1 MADRDLAS
9 LPDNARLWLMALAK
23 PLDPGARPILDAGM
37 AKLLAD
43 WRHKGVA
50 YQGAWTLLE
59 EQILAVAEPTMTT
72 APSGCAID
80 GFFRKLARL
89 RSELGLDTMPEDRV
103 VARVDGH
110 LRAFERPELADRLTD
125 GTLQGETPIA
135 DLTLYD
141 LGQLRRGGLWKPL
154 HATWIGRKFRITAQ
168 AS

>member
-1 MADRDLAS
+1 MVDRTLAS
-9 LPDNARLWLMALAK
+9 LPDDARLWLVALVQ
-23 PLDPGARPILDAGM
+23 PVDPGARSTLDQGM
-37 AKLLAD
+37 AQLLAG

-50 YQGAWTLLE
+50 YHGAWDLFE
-59 EQILAVAEPTMTT
+59 DQILAVAEPTMTT
-72 APSGCAID
+72 SPSGCAID
-80 GFFRKLARL
+80 GFFRKLTRL
-89 RSELGLDTMPEDRV
+89 RTELGLEAMAEDRI

-110 LRAFERPELADRLTD
+110 LHAFERPELGDRLAD
-125 GTLQGETPIA
+125 GTLQSETPIA